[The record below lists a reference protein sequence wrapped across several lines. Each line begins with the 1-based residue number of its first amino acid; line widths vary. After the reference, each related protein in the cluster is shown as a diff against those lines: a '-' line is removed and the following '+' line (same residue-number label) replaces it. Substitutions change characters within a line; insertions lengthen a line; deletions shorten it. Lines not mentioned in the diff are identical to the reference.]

1 MNFRRWI
8 TALAVLALFAG
19 FASAQVANSG
29 AGSGALQCAASVA
42 VPPTLRSEGLTELVG
57 DIVLTCTGGPL
68 PVVGNPIQTA
78 NFIVSFGTNVTSRL
92 LTYALVTPSALTA
105 SNTSEALLMIDEPGS
120 GLAIGPPGY
129 AGSATNIG

>member
-57 DIVLTCTGGPL
+57 DIVLTCTGGPT
-68 PVVGNPIQTA
+68 PGSGTIGASTPIPTA
-78 NFIVSFGTNVTSRL
+78 NFTVSFGTNVTSRL
-92 LTYALVTPSALTA
+92 LTYNVSGRPTLATT
-105 SNTSEALLMIDEPGS
+105 NTSEALLTDR
-120 GLAIGPPGY
+120 
-129 AGSATNIG
+129 